1 MSYGPPE
8 QQSSQPV
15 GSQAPPPKGPVL
27 GLVALV
33 LGLAGVVA
41 TFLPMNLDGVRP
53 YVAWAFGLPGFV
65 VAILGLL
72 GHRRG
77 KAPAVIG
84 ALLSLLAVLVGVITI
99 GNLVGVL

>member
-1 MSYGPPE
+1 MSYGP
-8 QQSSQPV
+8 QT
-15 GSQAPPPKGPVL
+15 PPKGAQL
-27 GLVALV
+27 GVIALV
-33 LGLAGVVA
+33 LGLAGVVV
-41 TFLPMNLDGVRP
+41 TFLPMHLFGLRP

-77 KAPAVIG
+77 KALAVIG